1 MKVTGALRYD
11 IPTAA
16 VEVAIE
22 VEKNIVGVVTPRAKR
37 PSVIERAIYL
47 LARVPFGTSKKR
59 LRLFLLLEW
68 MFRRLSYE
76 ESGNFIEDAYQP
88 NVLNTQHF
96 ILPLLQSNFSVLD
109 VGCASGVHSQFI
121 ARHVTSVIGIDYS
134 SQMITSCKNRSIR
147 SNVEYQ
153 LVEAESFLRSG
164 DSKFDLIV
172 LGHILEHLDD
182 PLQFLMLVV
191 SRCNYAY
198 IEVPDFDYCVT
209 NRYRQMVGS
218 RFLYS
223 DNDHRYEW
231 DRVEMADLLDRSG
244 MIIKEEEFRHG
255 VMRYWCATSESI
267 ASS

>member
-1 MKVTGALRYD
+1 M
-11 IPTAA
+11 
-16 VEVAIE
+16 
-22 VEKNIVGVVTPRAKR
+22 GVVTPREKR
-37 PSVIERAIYL
+37 PSGIERAIYL

-68 MFRRLSYE
+68 IFRRLSYE

-96 ILPLLQSNFSVLD
+96 ILPLLRSHFSVLD

-121 ARHVTSVIGIDYS
+121 ARHVASVVGIDYS
-134 SQMITSCKNRSIR
+134 SEMIESCKERSIR

-164 DSKFDLIV
+164 NSKFDLIV
-172 LGHILEHLDD
+172 LGHILEHLDE
-182 PLQFLMLVV
+182 PVQFLVLVA

-218 RFLYS
+218 RFQYS

-244 MIIKEEEFRHG
+244 MIIEEEEFRHG
-255 VMRYWCATSESI
+255 VMRYWCATSESVPNT
-267 ASS
+267 